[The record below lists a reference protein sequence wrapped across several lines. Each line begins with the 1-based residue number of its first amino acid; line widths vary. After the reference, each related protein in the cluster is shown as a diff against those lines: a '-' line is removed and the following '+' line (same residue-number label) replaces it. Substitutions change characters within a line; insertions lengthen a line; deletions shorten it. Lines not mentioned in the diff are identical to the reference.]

1 MATRRMVRVLV
12 ATQAEEVYQLL
23 GSHDNVQYDIALYT
37 GTIKDLLPQVQLII
51 IDYEQLVEYPLSE
64 TEIRELILGADIPQC
79 NSQDFINNPD
89 RFLGELVMNRAGN
102 MLSLPESYCIAFVS
116 YSGGTGR
123 STLALDS
130 ALYFAK
136 QMQKGRGRAA
146 NPQAPGPGG
155 TLLVEMTLGVSSITS
170 LCGVEMPR
178 LYQLATDT
186 DARPHQ
192 FRGVDMAPMDYE
204 NVRVLSSEFVQRYF
218 NRRVKEYQLTVVD
231 CSWPHGLSDAIASL
245 VDLWIVVASR
255 RPDTISNAHRLEDEL
270 QRQYGE
276 EKVWL
281 LQNMVDNNKKS
292 VDGSSLNW
300 HVRLPRI
307 SAPDEYRGILGQ
319 AVLSRVFAPLWQEAL
334 K

>member
-12 ATQAEEVYQLL
+12 ATQAEEVYQIL
-23 GSHDNVQYDIALYT
+23 GLHDNVQYDIALYT
-37 GTIKDLLPQVQLII
+37 GTIKDLLPLVQLII
-51 IDYEQLVEYPLSE
+51 IDYEQLVAYPLSE

-79 NSQDFINNPD
+79 TSQDFINNPD

-102 MLSLPESYCIAFVS
+102 MLSLPASYCLAYVS

-123 STLALDS
+123 STLALDT

-136 QMQKGRGRAA
+136 QMQKGRARTA
-146 NPQAPGPGG
+146 NAVASGAGCSM
-155 TLLVEMTLGVSSITS
+155 LVEMTLGVSSVVS

-178 LYQLATDT
+178 LYQLATDA
-186 DARPHQ
+186 DVRPHQ

-218 NRRVKEYQLTVVD
+218 ARRVKEYQLTVVD
-231 CSWPHGLSDAIASL
+231 CSWPHGLADAIASM
-245 VDLWIVVASR
+245 VDLWIVVASK
-255 RPDTISNAHRLEDEL
+255 RPDTISNAHRLEEEL

-281 LQNMVDNNKKS
+281 LQNMVNNSRKGE
-292 VDGSSLNW
+292 DGSSLNW
-300 HVRLPRI
+300 HIRLPRI
-307 SAPDEYRGILGQ
+307 SSPDEYRGLLGQ
-319 AVLSRVFAPLWQEAL
+319 TVLSRVFAPLWQEAG

>member
-12 ATQAEEVYQLL
+12 ATQAEEVYQIL
-23 GSHDNVQYDIALYT
+23 GSHENVQYDIALYT

-51 IDYEQLVEYPLSE
+51 IDYEQLVAYPLSE

-79 NSQDFINNPD
+79 TSQDFINNPD

-102 MLSLPESYCIAFVS
+102 MLSLPERYCLAYVS

-123 STLALDS
+123 STLALDT
-130 ALYFAK
+130 ALCFAK
-136 QMQKGRGRAA
+136 HMQKSRPRTG
-146 NPQAPGPGG
+146 NVPGPAAGSA
-155 TLLVEMTLGVSSITS
+155 LLVEMTLGVSSVVS
-170 LCGVEMPR
+170 LCGIEMPR

-186 DARPHQ
+186 DTLPHQ

-218 NRRVKEYQLTVVD
+218 SRRVKEYQLTVVD
-231 CSWPHGLSDAIASL
+231 CSWPHGLSDAIASM
-245 VDLWIVVASR
+245 VDLWIVVASK
-255 RPDTISNAHRLEDEL
+255 RPDTISNAHRLEEEL

-281 LQNMVDNNKKS
+281 LQNMVDGGKKGE
-292 VDGSSLNW
+292 DGGSLNW
-300 HVRLPRI
+300 HIRLPRI
-307 SAPDEYRGILGQ
+307 SSPDEYRGQLGQ
-319 AVLSRVFAPLWQEAL
+319 AVLGKVFAPLWQEPGR
-334 K
+334 